1 MDNGVK
7 AMSVRIKGM
16 GPGKDAA
23 LRQFQSSDI
32 EIHEIKNVTPHPHN
46 GVRKAKKFRRR

>member
-1 MDNGVK
+1 
-7 AMSVRIKGM
+7 M